1 VSIESTAK
9 GRMGQSVAHS
19 LVQSLRSIADF
30 STLDERTLL
39 TIVGESM
46 NLFWKAGSHIFQRG
60 TPGEALYIIISGE
73 IAILDDRGREVV
85 RLGAGDS
92 FGELSLLLNT
102 SHRRDAIALTDSELI
117 VFPKEAFMAILER
130 NPPLARHF
138 DEVLRTRY
146 PDVMAEVGRS

>member
-1 VSIESTAK
+1 
-9 GRMGQSVAHS
+9 MAHS
-19 LVQSLRSIADF
+19 LVQYLRSVSDF

-46 NLFWKAGSHIFQRG
+46 NLFWKAGSHVFKRG
-60 TPGEALYIIISGE
+60 SPGEALYIILSGD
-73 IAILDDRGREVV
+73 ITILDERGREVV
-85 RLGAGDS
+85 RLGPGDS

-102 SHRRDAIALTDSELI
+102 SHRRDATAITDAELV

-130 NPPLARHF
+130 NPPLAQHF

-146 PDVMAEVGRS
+146 PEAMAEVGLS